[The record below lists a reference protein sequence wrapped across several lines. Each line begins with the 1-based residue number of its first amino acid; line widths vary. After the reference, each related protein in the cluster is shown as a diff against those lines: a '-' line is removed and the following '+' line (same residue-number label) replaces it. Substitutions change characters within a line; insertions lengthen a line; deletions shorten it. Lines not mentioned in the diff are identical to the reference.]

1 MKTNKIFAALLLG
14 LSIIA
19 CTPKAATP
27 AVDGESADV
36 SAKTAKDFTV
46 SKAQID
52 SVSYLLG
59 IQLGSFMKSYNFGA
73 DMNYAEV
80 TKGIKDFLKAEGNPQ
95 DATFGD
101 QFKVNPN
108 DLTECF
114 NSYLEKRHNLVALQ
128 NKAKSEKFLAD
139 NAKKDGIQLTPS
151 GLQYKVINAGNDVHP
166 SPADTVW
173 VKYKGTLIDGTVFD
187 ETPADAEPINF
198 TLNRVIPGWSEGMQL
213 IGEGGK
219 IQLFVPSDL
228 GYGER
233 GAQTIEPNSAL
244 IFDVELIKVGKV
256 AAAE

>member
-1 MKTNKIFAALLLG
+1 MKTNKFFAALLLG
-14 LSIIA
+14 LSIVA
-19 CTPKAATP
+19 CSPKSAAP
-27 AVDGESADV
+27 AVDGENADAT
-36 SAKTAKDFTV
+36 AKTAKDFAC

-59 IQLGSFMKSYNFGA
+59 IQLGSFMKSYNFGE

-80 TKGIKDFLKAEGNPQ
+80 TKGIKDFLKAQGNPQ
-95 DATFGD
+95 DPTFGD

-108 DLTECF
+108 DLTDCF
-114 NSYLEKRHNLVALQ
+114 NAYLEKRHNLVALQ
-128 NKAKSEKFLAD
+128 NKEKSEAFLAA
-139 NAKKDGIQLTPS
+139 NAKKEGVQMTPS
-151 GLQYKVINAGNDVHP
+151 GLQYKIITAGNDVHP

-213 IGEGGK
+213 VGEGGK

-228 GYGER
+228 GYGDR

-256 AAAE
+256 AAE